1 MNKEKKDINHS
12 NHHAHH
18 HDVTHSQNDHH
29 MHHDHHGHDE
39 HHGHHGHHGDHAHHG
54 DFKKIFLISLPIG
67 LLIMWISPI
76 MGLNIP
82 FPFQYTFK
90 YSDVL
95 ALLLSS
101 VLLIYGGKPFFL
113 GAIDEFKQKAPGM
126 MALVSMGLGISF
138 IYSVFTIISRY
149 TTGIHHMDFLFEFAS
164 LLLIMLLGH
173 WIEMVA
179 LGKAG
184 DAKASLAKLLPKQAK
199 RILDDGSIESV
210 AITDL
215 NIGDTILVP
224 AGENIAADGVVLKGS
239 SRVNESLLTGETKP
253 VLKEAGD
260 FVIGGSTNELGSL
273 EIRVEKLGKLSFLS
287 QVQTLISDAENQGS
301 RAEDAAK
308 KVAGYLF
315 YIALIAAV
323 IAFVVWTSLEN
334 INTGISFAV
343 TALVIACPHALGL
356 AIPLVVSRSTSI
368 AAKSGL
374 LIKDR
379 QAYYLTTKADIMI
392 LDKTGTLTTGEFK
405 VLQIDEL
412 DKSYSKKDLIALLY
426 GIEIGSTHPIAQSI
440 INFAKEKQVEPQKFD
455 ETKVLTGIGIEGKIG
470 KDTYQLVSLKGYQ
483 GSIKYNDKLSAT
495 MSVLTKNNTAIGIV
509 YLGDDLKQTSQHL
522 INLLKRRGIKPIM
535 ATGDNE
541 SSAKIVAEKLGIDY
555 KANQSPKDK
564 YELIKSYKEAGK
576 IVMMVGDG
584 INDAPSLKMA
594 DVGIAIGAGTQV
606 AIDSADVILTNSEPG
621 DIEAFI
627 KLSISTNLKMNQNLL
642 WGAGYNFLAI
652 PLAAGILAPLGLI
665 LSPSLGAILM
675 SLSTIIVALNAM
687 TLKVK

>member
-1 MNKEKKDINHS
+1 MKKEKKDINHS
-12 NHHAHH
+12 NHHANH
-18 HDVTHSQNDHH
+18 HDVTLSQNDHH

-39 HHGHHGHHGDHAHHG
+39 HHGYHGHHGDHAHHG

-95 ALLLSS
+95 ALILSS

-412 DKSYSKKDLIALLY
+412 DKLYSKKDLIALLY

-440 INFAKEKQVEPQKFD
+440 INFAKEKQVEPKKFD

>member
-1 MNKEKKDINHS
+1 MKKEKKDINHS

-113 GAIDEFKQKAPGM
+113 GAIEEFKQKAPGM

-210 AITDL
+210 AITNL

-323 IAFVVWTSLEN
+323 IAFVVWTLLEN
-334 INTGISFAV
+334 VNTGISFAV
-343 TALVIACPHALGL
+343 TTLVIACPHALGL

-405 VLQIDEL
+405 VLQIDVF
-412 DKSYSKKDLIALLY
+412 DKSYSEEDIIALLS
-426 GIEIGSTHPIAQSI
+426 GIEMGSTHPIAQSI
-440 INFAKEKQVEPQKFD
+440 INFAKEKQVEPKKFD
-455 ETKVLTGIGIEGKIG
+455 ETKVLTGIGIEGKMG
-470 KDTYQLVSLKGYQ
+470 KDTYQLVGLKGYK

-564 YELIKSYKEAGK
+564 YELINSYKEAGK

>member
-1 MNKEKKDINHS
+1 MKKEKKDINHS

-210 AITDL
+210 AITNL

-495 MSVLTKNNTAIGIV
+495 MSVLTKNNIAIGIV